1 MAGTAVVATG
11 CAGKRP
17 VVDGPA
23 LARSVRALVETGWN
37 AVLVPPPA
45 PPGSNLAGSLTL
57 ALGQS
62 RSGRRAVPV
71 MTHTLV
77 DPADPAL
84 ADPEAGAFPEPLA
97 VLEAE
102 AIAALVRSGF
112 LVVVAGQG
120 PVVPHGSVYR
130 PVAGA
135 LDPAATARRLA
146 GDLGAPALVFVAGD
160 DGPLL
165 PAGPAGASGEIDV
178 IEAER
183 LAGDAGPFAAE
194 LRAAVRFVRAG
205 GELAVI
211 TTPSKLPACLD
222 GPASSRVLRVRRT
235 VARPRSDAPLLAA
248 GWC

>member
-45 PPGSNLAGSLTL
+45 PPGSDLAGSLTL

-84 ADPEAGAFPEPLA
+84 ADPEAGAFPDPLPL
-97 VLEAE
+97 LEAE
-102 AIAALVRSGF
+102 GT
-112 LVVVAGQG
+112 
-120 PVVPHGSVYR
+120 
-130 PVAGA
+130 
-135 LDPAATARRLA
+135 PA
-146 GDLGAPALVFVAGD
+146 P
-160 DGPLL
+160 
-165 PAGPAGASGEIDV
+165 
-178 IEAER
+178 
-183 LAGDAGPFAAE
+183 
-194 LRAAVRFVRAG
+194 VRAG
-205 GELAVI
+205 FPEGAARQAAV
-211 TTPSKLPACLD
+211 
-222 GPASSRVLRVRRT
+222 G
-235 VARPRSDAPLLAA
+235 
-248 GWC
+248 

>member
-45 PPGSNLAGSLTL
+45 PPGSDLAGSLTL

-120 PVVPHGSVYR
+120 P
-130 PVAGA
+130 
-135 LDPAATARRLA
+135 
-146 GDLGAPALVFVAGD
+146 
-160 DGPLL
+160 
-165 PAGPAGASGEIDV
+165 
-178 IEAER
+178 
-183 LAGDAGPFAAE
+183 
-194 LRAAVRFVRAG
+194 
-205 GELAVI
+205 
-211 TTPSKLPACLD
+211 
-222 GPASSRVLRVRRT
+222 
-235 VARPRSDAPLLAA
+235 
-248 GWC
+248 